1 MEYSLYVEGLSKTFQ
16 TFKLENV
23 SFKLPKGSIMG
34 FVGENG
40 AGKTTTIKLILNMLK
55 KESGDVLMFGR
66 DHIGEETEIKKNI
79 GVILADGF
87 FPDVLTLSQ
96 ICKVMKSIYTDF
108 DQDKFDAYV
117 HEFKLNDQQS
127 ISEFSTGMKMKAKI
141 ATVLSHD
148 PKLLILDEPTNG
160 LDPVARAEVLD
171 IFMEYIQDEEKS
183 IFLSSHITG
192 DLEKIADYI
201 TFIHDGKI
209 IFSESREFLTDY
221 YGILKCAKSELEEID
236 REDIVSKRVNRF
248 GYELLIK
255 GRQKIR
261 RKYPEK
267 IIDPASI
274 DDIMLYYA
282 KGERQ

>member
-1 MEYSLYVEGLSKTFQ
+1 MV
-16 TFKLENV
+16 
-23 SFKLPKGSIMG
+23 
-34 FVGENG
+34 
-40 AGKTTTIKLILNMLK
+40 
-55 KESGDVLMFGR
+55 
-66 DHIGEETEIKKNI
+66 
-79 GVILADGF
+79 F
-87 FPDVLTLSQ
+87 FPDALTLPQ
-96 ICKVMKSIYTDF
+96 ICKVMRSLYTDF
-108 DQDKFDAYV
+108 GQEKFDAYV
-117 HEFKLNDQQS
+117 REFKLSDQQS
-127 ISEFSTGMKMKAKI
+127 ISEFSTGMKMKAKLAI
-141 ATVLSHD
+141 VLSYD

-209 IFSESREFLTDY
+209 VFSESREFLTDY

-255 GRQKIR
+255 DRQKIR
-261 RKYPEK
+261 DKYPEK

-274 DDIMLYYA
+274 DDIMLYYV
-282 KGERQ
+282 KGER

>member
-1 MEYSLYVEGLSKTFQ
+1 M
-16 TFKLENV
+16 
-23 SFKLPKGSIMG
+23 
-34 FVGENG
+34 
-40 AGKTTTIKLILNMLK
+40 
-55 KESGDVLMFGR
+55 
-66 DHIGEETEIKKNI
+66 
-79 GVILADGF
+79 
-87 FPDVLTLSQ
+87 TLSQ
-96 ICKVMKSIYTDF
+96 ISKVMKSIYTDF
-108 DQDKFDAYV
+108 DQNRFDAYV

-127 ISEFSTGMKMKAKI
+127 ISEFSTGMKMKAKL

-171 IFMEYIQDEEKS
+171 IFMDYIQDEEKS

-209 IFSESREFLTDY
+209 VFSESREFLTDY

-236 REDIVSKRVNRF
+236 REDIISKRINRF

-255 GRQKIR
+255 DRQSIR

-267 IIDPASI
+267 IIDSASI